1 MIARP
6 SSSEFLPYYSRYIDL
21 IPDGDLLALLETQH
35 RATQKILAPLT
46 PEQAMHRYAPGK
58 WSVTEVIGHLT
69 DVERIFTYR
78 ALRFARNDATALP
91 GFDETLYVPAGRF
104 DERSLG
110 DVAAEFAT
118 VRAATLALFRGLGAD
133 ALERSGSANDQLVT
147 VRALAYIIAGHEKHH
162 VDILKSRY
170 GVPAIA

>member
-6 SSSEFLPYYSRYIDL
+6 NSGEFKPYFSRYIDL
-21 IPDGDLLALLETQH
+21 VPDGDLLALLETQH
-35 RATQKILAPLT
+35 RATQKMLAPLT
-46 PEQAMHRYAPGK
+46 PQQAMHRYAPGK
-58 WSVTEVIGHLT
+58 WSVTEVIGHLSDT
-69 DVERIFTYR
+69 ERIFAYR
-78 ALRFARNDATALP
+78 ALRFARNDTTALS
-91 GFDETLYVPAGRF
+91 GFDENYYVPAGCF

-118 VRAATLALFRGLGAD
+118 VRASTLALFRGLGAD
-133 ALERSGSANDQLVT
+133 SFERSGSADGQPIT

-170 GVPAIA
+170 GVAAIA